1 MKYNIP
7 TLKWDS
13 AKAELI
19 GKFIVLNAF
28 IKRGN
33 ISNQQPTL
41 WLKEQEKEDQTKSKV
56 IRSKEIIKITAETN
70 ELENRRQQKKKNQ

>member
-41 WLKEQEKEDQTKSKV
+41 WLKEQEKENQTKPKFS
-56 IRSKEIIKITAETN
+56 
-70 ELENRRQQKKKNQ
+70 RRKGRK

>member
-28 IKRGN
+28 I
-33 ISNQQPTL
+33 
-41 WLKEQEKEDQTKSKV
+41 
-56 IRSKEIIKITAETN
+56 IKDDAHER
-70 ELENRRQQKKKNQ
+70 LYSP